1 MSGQKRGLALF
12 RIIELFTQKIV
23 TKLSKVWVWDPG
35 SGKTYPGSRIQGVK
49 KAPDPGSET
58 LHFSKLKSKKESQN
72 SRSQGF
78 SYYFCMMIEG
88 SGSGAGCGSIPL
100 TNGSGSATLRRAVR
114 VQYIRERG
122 TGAGVGR
129 GKWEMLEVKIGT
141 NQIKALYKCKSIL

>member
-1 MSGQKRGLALF
+1 MGLGSGIRKKPIPDTGSRGSKRH
-12 RIIELFTQKIV
+12 RIPY
-23 TKLSKVWVWDPG
+23 PG
-35 SGKTYPGSRIQGVK
+35 SGT
-49 KAPDPGSET
+49 ET

-88 SGSGAGCGSIPL
+88 SGSGCGSIPL
-100 TNGSGSATLRRAVR
+100 TNGSGSGSATLRRAVR

-122 TGAGVGR
+122 TGAGVRRGKWEMGR